1 MHAVLCSCI
10 SFVLVCLFVYRRQKT
25 FHKFF
30 LIFTKNYDKDNLRIG
45 SSYCRKHC
53 VNKSFCLYKCLF
65 LEQERNCVF
74 LGGGVGGEEKKEKTL
89 ACSSQKLLE
98 EVQ

>member
-65 LEQERNCVF
+65 HEQERNCVC
-74 LGGGVGGEEKKEKTL
+74 LGGGVGGEEKKEKTS